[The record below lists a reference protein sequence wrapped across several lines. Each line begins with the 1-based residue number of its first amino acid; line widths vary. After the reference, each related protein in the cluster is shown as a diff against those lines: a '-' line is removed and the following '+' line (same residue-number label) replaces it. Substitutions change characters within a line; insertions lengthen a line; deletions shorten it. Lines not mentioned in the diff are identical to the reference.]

1 MGSAT
6 IYVVIALL
14 LLPILAFILI
24 YRSRKPEDIVKEYAG
39 TDEDKSVFVKKYEKA
54 DVNRQRNLFTEVGL
68 SVALAITLLAFNY
81 APKAEETTSM
91 MTNEAVEEEIEE
103 IPQTNQAKPPPPPPP
118 PPPEVIEVE
127 DDVEIEDQPD
137 LFDQEM
143 DVDVDIETQAY
154 VPDEPVIKKEEVKEP
169 EIFVVVE
176 EMPSFPGGDK
186 ALYEYLA
193 KNIKYP
199 AVAKDNGI
207 EGKVYIKFVVNEDGS
222 VSQAQVARGIGGGC
236 DEEALRVVKDMP
248 KWKPGKQ
255 RGKNV
260 KVWYTLPVYFKLQ
273 S

>member
-1 MGSAT
+1 MGTLT
-6 IYVVIALL
+6 IWVVLALL
-14 LLPILAFILI
+14 VIPVAFFMFIF
-24 YRSRKPEDIVKEYAG
+24 SRNKPEDLQKEYAG
-39 TDEDKSVFVKKYEKA
+39 TDEDKSVFLKKYDKA
-54 DVNRQRNLFTEVGL
+54 DVYKHRNVFMQVGL
-68 SVALAITLLAFNY
+68 AVALGIVLLAFNY
-81 APKAEETTSM
+81 HPKE
-91 MTNEAVEEEIEE
+91 EAVATNATDAFSEEEIEE
-103 IPQTNQAKPPPPPPP
+103 IPQTSQYKPPPPPPP

-127 DDVEIEDQPD
+127 DDIEIENTPD

-143 DVDVDIETQAY
+143 DVEEAIETVY
-154 VPDEPVIKKEEVKEP
+154 VPVDEPVVKKEEPKEP

-176 EMPSFPGGDK
+176 EMPTFPGGDK

-222 VSQAQVARGIGGGC
+222 VSQVQLARGIGGGC
-236 DEEALRVVKDMP
+236 DEEAMRVVEGMP

-273 S
+273 

>member
-6 IYVVIALL
+6 FLVVLALL
-14 LLPILAFILI
+14 IVPVVAFLLI
-24 YRSRKPEDIVKEYAG
+24 YRSRKPEDILKEYAG
-39 TDEDKSVFVKKYEKA
+39 TKEDESVFVKKYEKA
-54 DVNRQRNLFTEVGL
+54 DVNRQRNLFIEVGL
-68 SVALAITLLAFNY
+68 SVTLAIILLAFAY
-81 APKAEETTSM
+81 APKEEDTSSSLVS
-91 MTNEAVEEEIEE
+91 EVIEEEIEE

-127 DDVEIEDQPD
+127 DDIEIEDQPD
-137 LFDQEM
+137 LFDQEL
-143 DVDVDIETQAY
+143 DIEDVIESPAY
-154 VPDEPVIKKEEVKEP
+154 VPEAPVIKEEPKEP

-176 EMPSFPGGDK
+176 QMPEFPGGDK
-186 ALYEYLA
+186 ALYQFLA

-207 EGKVYIKFVVNEDGS
+207 EGKVYIKFVINEDGS
-222 VSQAQVARGIGGGC
+222 VSQANVARGIGGGC

-273 S
+273 

>member
-1 MGSAT
+1 MGSVT
-6 IYVVIALL
+6 FLVVLALL
-14 LLPILAFILI
+14 VVPVVAFLMI
-24 YRSRKPEDIVKEYAG
+24 YRLRKPEEIVKEYAG
-39 TDEDKSVFVKKYEKA
+39 TPEDKSLFIKKYEKA
-54 DVNRQRNLFTEVGL
+54 DVNNQRNLFMEVGL
-68 SVALAITLLAFNY
+68 TVALAIVLLAFAY
-81 APKAEETTSM
+81 APKEDDTSSLM
-91 MTNEAVEEEIEE
+91 SSEVIEEEIEE

-127 DDVEIEDQPD
+127 DDIEIEDQPD
-137 LFDQEM
+137 LFDQEL
-143 DVDVDIETQAY
+143 DIEDVIESPAY
-154 VPDEPVIKKEEVKEP
+154 VPAAPVIKEEPKEP

-176 EMPSFPGGDK
+176 QMPEFPGGDK
-186 ALYEYLA
+186 ALYEFLA

-207 EGKVYIKFVVNEDGS
+207 EGKVYIKFVINEDGS
-222 VSQAQVARGIGGGC
+222 VSQATVARGIGGGC

-273 S
+273 

>member
-1 MGSAT
+1 
-6 IYVVIALL
+6 
-14 LLPILAFILI
+14 
-24 YRSRKPEDIVKEYAG
+24 
-39 TDEDKSVFVKKYEKA
+39 
-54 DVNRQRNLFTEVGL
+54 
-68 SVALAITLLAFNY
+68 
-81 APKAEETTSM
+81 M

>member
-1 MGSAT
+1 MGPLT
-6 IYVVIALL
+6 IWLVLALL
-14 LLPILAFILI
+14 VVPVAFFMFVF
-24 YRSRKPEDIVKEYAG
+24 SRHKPEDIQKEYAG
-39 TDEDKSVFVKKYEKA
+39 TDEEKSVFVKKYGKV
-54 DVNRQRNLFTEVGL
+54 DIYRHRGVFIQVGL
-68 SVALAITLLAFNY
+68 AVALGIVLLAFNY
-81 APKAEETTSM
+81 HPKE
-91 MTNEAVEEEIEE
+91 EAVSTLATNNVAEEEIEV
-103 IPQTNQAKPPPPPPP
+103 IPQTSQYKPPPPPPP
-118 PPPEVIEVE
+118 PPAPEVLEVE
-127 DDVEIEDQPD
+127 DDVEVENTPE

-143 DVDVDIETQAY
+143 DVETVIETKY
-154 VPDEPVIKKEEVKEP
+154 VPVDEPVVKKEEPAEK

-222 VSQAQVARGIGGGC
+222 VSQVQLARGIGGGC
-236 DEEALRVVKDMP
+236 DEEAMRVVKEMP

-255 RGKNV
+255 RGKTV

-273 S
+273 

>member
-6 IYVVIALL
+6 FLVVLALL
-14 LLPILAFILI
+14 VVPVLAFVLI
-24 YRSRKPEDIVKEYAG
+24 YRNRKPDDVIKEYAG
-39 TDEDKSVFVKKYEKA
+39 TEEDRSVFVKKYESA
-54 DVNRQRNLFTEVGL
+54 DVNRQHTLFMEVGL
-68 SVALAITLLAFNY
+68 SVSLAIILLAFAY
-81 APKAEETTSM
+81 APKEDDTSSL
-91 MTNEAVEEEIEE
+91 MTVDAIEEEIEE

-127 DDVEIEDQPD
+127 DDIEVEDQPN

-143 DVDVDIETQAY
+143 DVDVEIETQAY
-154 VPDEPVIKKEEVKEP
+154 IPEEPVIKKEEPKEP

-176 EMPSFPGGDK
+176 QMPEFPGGDK
-186 ALYEYLA
+186 ALYEFLA

-222 VSQAQVARGIGGGC
+222 VSQAQDVRGIGGGC

-248 KWKPGKQ
+248 KWKAGKQ

-273 S
+273 